1 MRLREQI
8 LEGGLEEG
16 SRLSK
21 ETVLA
26 EEFGVSR
33 ATIREAL
40 RLLTAQSL
48 IRTAKGAGGGSFVT
62 VPSAGYLSESLRSGI
77 DLLTAADDLT
87 LEELLETR
95 ELLEVPAARLAARRR
110 TEEDIVLL
118 NEAIP
123 DRPLQL
129 PTKEQF
135 VYNRDFHSCVIAAC
149 GNTLLSIAAQPV
161 FAVLQTHLSRSRLG
175 RAWHRSINDHHRE
188 IAAAIES
195 ADESAP
201 ESRCSTISSGCAR
214 TTRRPGGR
222 PDGRPSGGDGRLRY
236 PGERAAGG
244 RYARSRAATA
254 SSRRRRRTSAT
265 TRSGPVTTSPTATR
279 SWTSSSRSRPSRR

>member
-1 MRLREQI
+1 MPSSGGERVAKAYELIAMRLREQI
-8 LEGGLEEG
+8 LEGVLEEG
-16 SRLSK
+16 SRLPK

-26 EEFGVSR
+26 EECGVSR

-40 RLLTAQSL
+40 RLLTAQNL

-62 VPSAGYLSESLRSGI
+62 VPSAGHLSESLRSGI
-77 DLLTAADDLT
+77 DLLAAADDLT

-110 TEEDIVLL
+110 SEEDVVLL
-118 NEAIP
+118 YESIP

-149 GNTLLSIAAQPV
+149 GNRLLSIAAQPV

-175 RAWHRSINDHHRE
+175 RGWHRSINDHHRG
-188 IAAAIES
+188 IASAIGVG
-195 ADESAP
+195 DEAGAG
-201 ESRCSTISSGCAR
+201 EQMLDHLEWL
-214 TTRRPGGR
+214 RP
-222 PDGRPSGGDGRLRY
+222 Y
-236 PGERAAGG
+236 YEKAWRAAG
-244 RYARSRAATA
+244 
-254 SSRRRRRTSAT
+254 RTT
-265 TRSGPVTTSPTATR
+265 VG
-279 SWTSSSRSRPSRR
+279 

>member
-1 MRLREQI
+1 MPSSGGERVAKAYELIAMRLREQI
-8 LEGGLEEG
+8 LEGVLEEG
-16 SRLSK
+16 LRLPK

-26 EEFGVSR
+26 EDFGVSR

-40 RLLTAQSL
+40 RLLTAQNL

-62 VPSAGYLSESLRSGI
+62 VPSADHLSESLRSGI
-77 DLLTAADDLT
+77 GLLTTADDLT

-110 TEEDIVLL
+110 SEDDLVLL
-118 NEAIP
+118 QAAIP

-175 RAWHRSINDHHRE
+175 RTWHRSINDHHRG

-195 ADESAP
+195 GDEAAAG
-201 ESRCSTISSGCAR
+201 EQMLDHLEWL
-214 TTRRPGGR
+214 RPH
-222 PDGRPSGGDGRLRY
+222 Y
-236 PGERAAGG
+236 ETAWRAAG
-244 RYARSRAATA
+244 
-254 SSRRRRRTSAT
+254 RTTVA
-265 TRSGPVTTSPTATR
+265 
-279 SWTSSSRSRPSRR
+279 

>member
-8 LEGGLEEG
+8 LEGVLEEG
-16 SRLSK
+16 SRLPK

-26 EEFGVSR
+26 EECGVSR

-40 RLLTAQSL
+40 RLLTAQNL

-62 VPSAGYLSESLRSGI
+62 VPSAGHLSESLRSGI
-77 DLLTAADDLT
+77 DLLAAADDLT

-110 TEEDIVLL
+110 SEEDVVLL
-118 NEAIP
+118 YESIP

-135 VYNRDFHSCVIAAC
+135 VYNRDFHSCVIDAC
-149 GNTLLSIAAQPV
+149 GNRLLSIAAQPV

-175 RAWHRSINDHHRE
+175 RGWHRSINDHHRG
-188 IAAAIES
+188 IASAIE
-195 ADESAP
+195 
-201 ESRCSTISSGCAR
+201 
-214 TTRRPGGR
+214 
-222 PDGRPSGGDGRLRY
+222 GGDEAGAGEQMLDHLEWLRPY
-236 PGERAAGG
+236 YEKAWRAAG
-244 RYARSRAATA
+244 
-254 SSRRRRRTSAT
+254 RTT
-265 TRSGPVTTSPTATR
+265 VG
-279 SWTSSSRSRPSRR
+279 